1 VTGGITWGYREDE
14 DEDDDC
20 EYRAILLGET
30 TNVSVREAG
39 KTPDVH
45 YIFTLISF
53 LL

>member
-1 VTGGITWGYREDE
+1 VDS

-20 EYRAILLGET
+20 ENRALLLGET
-30 TNVSVREAG
+30 NNVSVRGAG
-39 KTPDVH
+39 KTPVVH